1 MNALTPTPRPERI
14 QVLDAIPILDT
25 GRFEQMQ
32 RIASVMARTPLVPD
46 CLRFHLKDDGKKGD
60 LLPTE
65 EAVANCF
72 LVVNQSVRWGLDPFA
87 VASCCSLVRGK
98 LMFEGKLVAAVLA
111 AKLNEQ
117 LVYEWNDKQG
127 DAFGIRVTGS
137 SDSAGNPRV
146 IEGTVGQWKTNGAG
160 SPWSKPADHRR
171 QLAYRGTRDWT
182 RLYEPAVLLGVY
194 TPDEMDGL
202 EEGARA
208 ARATP
213 VSGPPRA
220 VRQTAAA
227 QIEHQPVQQVVPAA
241 ETKPAETVSATSQ
254 QAKAGAGHQA
264 RRRSDPA
271 GHRECPR
278 ARSGRRLVRATGWR
292 GHHAPGPRCRRGTDR
307 DLPGQRPI
315 RPRPAQPDLD
325 RMGGRRRAHPGAG
338 KGREGEAGSGRSKA
352 RPEARRRRHYARR
365 LPARLRRPA
374 AEHQPV
380 PEARDQERPGA
391 LRAVGG
397 RPCPGRPGPLG
408 LIQAPPLSRRTRGI
422 RPWPISSNRTPL
434 QTLTGPP

>member
-117 LVYEWNDKQG
+117 LIYEWNDKQG

-137 SDSAGNPRV
+137 PDSAGNPRV

-254 QAKAGAGHQA
+254 QAKPQEQATKHVVGQTPQDIENARELEAAVASFERQAGEATTRQDLDAAEELIATYQDNDLFGLAQRNRISTAWEDADARIQERERAASVKSAPVEQKPAGVDTTHPAYLRGVRDRERGVGRCLNPEIKGDPAALALWEAGHQA
-264 RRRSDPA
+264 N
-271 GHRECPR
+271 
-278 ARSGRRLVRATGWR
+278 
-292 GHHAPGPRCRRGTDR
+292 R
-307 DLPGQRPI
+307 D
-315 RPRPAQPDLD
+315 
-325 RMGGRRRAHPGAG
+325 MGA
-338 KGREGEAGSGRSKA
+338 
-352 RPEARRRRHYARR
+352 
-365 LPARLRRPA
+365 
-374 AEHQPV
+374 
-380 PEARDQERPGA
+380 
-391 LRAVGG
+391 
-397 RPCPGRPGPLG
+397 
-408 LIQAPPLSRRTRGI
+408 
-422 RPWPISSNRTPL
+422 
-434 QTLTGPP
+434 